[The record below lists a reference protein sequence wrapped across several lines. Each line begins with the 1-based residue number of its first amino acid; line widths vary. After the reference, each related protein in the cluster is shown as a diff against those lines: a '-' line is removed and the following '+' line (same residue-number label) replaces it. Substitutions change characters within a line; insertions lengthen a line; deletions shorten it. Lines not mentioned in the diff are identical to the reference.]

1 MLRKTQRL
9 RAALPGLVRQWHRL
23 TRNGRG
29 FSTGEVQS
37 RSGSSLAGVVG
48 GFAVGAI
55 TAGATAYYFLQ
66 APSTPPE
73 KGATKVKQEIA
84 TPVAKE
90 KPQAEKSS
98 EAKAEKVVEVE
109 ETIEMEKTEKTIVES
124 TKEVVP
130 EPTPEEIEEANKK
143 KEMLKI
149 LQVQSAE
156 VSSLASNALQQV
168 ETAHQSSSQRR
179 EAALARLKHVLEVG
193 DMSLIAEALAEAK
206 AAAVPSGAAEMM
218 LAEGLGV
225 ETSTQIE
232 DLLDMAEE
240 FRVEPQQARAA
251 ELERCQGKSR
261 KELEQRLVE
270 LTRMLASARLHSK
283 ARLEQALQTKMTQHE
298 LQALKALYTSLKEA
312 EKDFDQAAEV
322 EFQELK
328 QELRKQQEEAI
339 AAAVAQAE
347 QEAQEQWELEREQL
361 MQQAEEA
368 KLEAQADRVEEVVAM
383 RKGFDDLEAVLKKDE
398 AIMKRAHSYSR
409 LSAAVLNLEEA
420 LLRGNATKELEAVQQ
435 AAAEAGDSFVSGLL
449 KSLPVDLLAQPVP
462 TESGLRHVLSEHLSR
477 WATAALVPPDS
488 GLLGELLGRA
498 FRQFYILDGEDV
510 CMPQE
515 SETAR
520 NLRVLGKAAKH
531 TNVREALPLLDELQ
545 GLAAKRVEA
554 TTQEARQVL
563 HVRQTLQAVKAHV
576 QCLNAMLM

>member
-1 MLRKTQRL
+1 MKRTMRLVRRSSVSGVREAAAKAMAFCQKETEAHVEQVVRKHVVKFLEDSHRFMLSSTVKAKTNRCTILRSEAMLRKTQRL

-109 ETIEMEKTEKTIVES
+109 QTIEMEKTEKTIVES

-328 QELRKQQEEAI
+328 QELRKQQEGILPYLDTFDTAT
-339 AAAVAQAE
+339 VTRQHGSC
-347 QEAQEQWELEREQL
+347 
-361 MQQAEEA
+361 
-368 KLEAQADRVEEVVAM
+368 VV
-383 RKGFDDLEAVLKKDE
+383 
-398 AIMKRAHSYSR
+398 
-409 LSAAVLNLEEA
+409 
-420 LLRGNATKELEAVQQ
+420 
-435 AAAEAGDSFVSGLL
+435 
-449 KSLPVDLLAQPVP
+449 PVDVSETMSNSPQKGRTFRKQGTDLSSASSAISTLSFSANSFNAASFGASIGLQRRSTIEGHTPMEDLQNSNRIEQKEATRCREMLRNIEKGTN
-462 TESGLRHVLSEHLSR
+462 TEPINQEFRKCVAWL
-477 WATAALVPPDS
+477 
-488 GLLGELLGRA
+488 ELLDY
-498 FRQFYILDGEDV
+498 F
-510 CMPQE
+510 
-515 SETAR
+515 
-520 NLRVLGKAAKH
+520 
-531 TNVREALPLLDELQ
+531 DE
-545 GLAAKRVEA
+545 
-554 TTQEARQVL
+554 
-563 HVRQTLQAVKAHV
+563 
-576 QCLNAMLM
+576 